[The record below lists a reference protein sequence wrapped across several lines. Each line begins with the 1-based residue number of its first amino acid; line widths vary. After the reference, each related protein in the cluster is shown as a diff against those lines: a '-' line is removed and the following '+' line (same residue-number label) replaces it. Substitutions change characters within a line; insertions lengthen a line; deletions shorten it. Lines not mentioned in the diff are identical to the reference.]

1 MRLGD
6 YLSEPGSR
14 EEPGSAAA
22 VGEYRERF
30 ERGWDVTL
38 EEEDLAELLD
48 RPARAVAHAD
58 PAPGRHPA
66 ALLEVGLNAPAYMY
80 TGLAETLAGSGF
92 VVASIASF
100 GHAKGERLRF
110 DSAGIETQVA
120 DLEHALRALEDLPF
134 VDTTRLSIGGWSVGA
149 LSAMLVVS
157 RNPGILDAFV
167 SIDGAAGY
175 AYGAE
180 LAKGFALAAGCFRTP
195 FLHLTGTRPGRFRV
209 AKGRE
214 IYEALPGGNA
224 FWGTVSGL
232 NHSDFTSYGGVR
244 SPLFAGRPLEEREQ
258 VLEGVQRLERIVAA
272 FLGRYSAGQA
282 EEWNDLV
289 LEEPIEQLSE
299 GNEEACP

>member
-14 EEPGSAAA
+14 EVPGSPAA

-38 EEEDLAELLD
+38 EDTALAELVA
-48 RPARAVAHAD
+48 RPVQAVALAG

-66 ALLEVGLNAPAYMY
+66 VLLEVGLDAPAYMY
-80 TGLAETLAGSGF
+80 TGLAETLAARGF

-100 GHAKGERLRF
+100 GHGDGLRLQF
-110 DSAGIETQVA
+110 DSAGIATQVA
-120 DLEHALRALEDLPF
+120 DLEHAFRSLQDLPY
-134 VDTTRLSIGGWSVGA
+134 VDSSRFSIGGWSVGA
-149 LSAMLVVS
+149 LSALLVAS
-157 RNPGILDAFV
+157 RNLERLRAFV
-167 SIDGAAGY
+167 SVDGAAGY
-175 AYGAE
+175 EYGAE
-180 LAKGFALAAGCFRTP
+180 LANQFTFAAGCFPTP

-214 IYEALPGGNA
+214 IYETLPGGNA

-244 SPLFAGRPLEEREQ
+244 SPVFPDRPLEEREM
-258 VLEGVQRLERIVAA
+258 VLEGTQRLERIVGA
-272 FLGRYSAGQA
+272 FLEHYTVGQA
-282 EEWNDLV
+282 TTWSTL
-289 LEEPIEQLSE
+289 LLREPIEQLVA
-299 GNEEACP
+299 GDEEICP